1 MADIGP
7 DTVIKDAIQQIG
19 NAVFT
24 GLGSTDT
31 GNTGGGEGSSGS

>member
-19 NAVFT
+19 NAIFT
-24 GLGSTDT
+24 GAGSSDAGNAGGTGST
-31 GNTGGGEGSSGS
+31 GS